1 MLYASGMR
9 KALAAGPSAIAVLF
23 VAIVASAQNAQN
35 APKPK
40 YKPQPLNLHRDGPG
54 SQAGELGRTRMK
66 NGDCAGALDAFDAA
80 LTQSHETTLYRD
92 RGFCHEKLEHP
103 FPAIDDYRAYL
114 MAAPDAADADEV
126 REKLAKLEDETSG
139 RPARTTDDTNVP
151 SAGASAPA
159 STDASPTAP
168 NKLEYD
174 EPDEDAL
181 RTPLRS
187 GKGWSIAP
195 FLSVRGWLA
204 GNTLN
209 GSSAVSAESVGAQV
223 RYATTARGALVIEA
237 GYELFN
243 LTDADAATI
252 SGLSALVGYEVR
264 VPLDLDYQNQL
275 LVTPGLGYEHLSV
288 SPTTAEVQGFSLG
301 AFVPRVR
308 FGERHLL
315 TPGAAIDVS
324 IDAGVANF
332 FQYSKFPYDSSQSL
346 TVLLA
351 ANIGIVWAL

>member
-1 MLYASGMR
+1 MLYPSSMR
-9 KALAAGPSAIAVLF
+9 KAFLAGSSATAVLLAAVL
-23 VAIVASAQNAQN
+23 ASAQD

-40 YKPQPLNLHRDGPG
+40 YKSQPLNLHRDGPG
-54 SQAGELGRTRMK
+54 SQASELGRTRMK

-80 LTQSHETTLYRD
+80 LTQSHEATLYRD
-92 RGFCHEKLEHP
+92 RGTCHEKLGHP
-103 FPAIDDYRAYL
+103 FPAIDDYRTYL
-114 MAAPDAADADEV
+114 TVVPSAADADDV
-126 REKLAKLEDETSG
+126 RDRLAKLEDESSG
-139 RPARTTDDTNVP
+139 RPPRTTDDTNVP
-151 SAGASAPA
+151 AVAATGSAGAS
-159 STDASPTAP
+159 TEGSPTAS
-168 NKLEYD
+168 NKLEYA

-195 FLSVRGWLA
+195 FFSVRGWLA

-209 GSSAVSAESVGAQV
+209 GTSAVSAESVGAQV
-223 RYATTARGALVIEA
+223 RYATSPHGTLLMEA
-237 GYELFN
+237 GYEIFN
-243 LTDADAATI
+243 LTDTDAATI
-252 SGLSALVGYEVR
+252 SGLSAQIGYELR
-264 VPLDLDYQNQL
+264 VPLDLEYRNQVL
-275 LVTPGLGYEHLSV
+275 IAPGLGYENLAV
-288 SPTTAEVQGFSLG
+288 SPTSAQVQGVALA

-315 TPGAAIDVS
+315 TPGTAIDFS

-332 FQYSKFPYDSSQSL
+332 FQYSKFPYDSNQDL